1 MRRRRQSCPS
11 LLKAGE
17 ALKRLPAHFD
27 FEKRSKTREKAA
39 KPFEKSAVLSA
50 RSAGQR
56 ATVKVGRKPLWRSQ
70 KRRCAAPHRRLSEG

>member
-11 LLKAGE
+11 LLKVGE
-17 ALKRLPAHFD
+17 ALKRLPARFD
-27 FEKRSKTREKAA
+27 LEKALQREKAA

-50 RSAGQR
+50 HSAGQR
-56 ATVKVGRKPLWRSQ
+56 ATVKVGRKPLWRSK